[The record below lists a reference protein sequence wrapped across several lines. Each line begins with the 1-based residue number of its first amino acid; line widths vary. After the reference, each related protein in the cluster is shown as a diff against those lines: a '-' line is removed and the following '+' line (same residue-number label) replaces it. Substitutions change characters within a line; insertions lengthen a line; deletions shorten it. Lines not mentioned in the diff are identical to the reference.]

1 MTKKTTAR
9 FLLAMMLVLAL
20 TVSTGAS
27 VLADSPSVQQA
38 DSQINTIFA
47 TLDALKQN
55 ASGDVWRY
63 AVTDLNHNGCLEVV
77 AASLHADY
85 ATNVKVWE
93 LNAGGTAFQE
103 LKVSVPEGESFP
115 DLISD
120 SADTY
125 HDTAGDKWAY
135 IFHDKI
141 MLSDQDVYTVI
152 CSVILKDG
160 ELSFNQHAIEHAEVV
175 NGRMNTS
182 YTDNNGFPISADA
195 YNASAV
201 NAFSTSERSNTAFG
215 WFRLEDISEA
225 AELANSYAV
234 FTGEKQ
240 LEKSTPRPTST
251 LPSAAPAPVATAK
264 PQAAPV
270 NNNSNSRP
278 AYLSVTKNPT
288 NENRKQGDTALFV
301 ANANAF
307 DSLTW
312 TLVSPNGGEY
322 SVESF
327 QNYFGS
333 TVSGN
338 YSTTLAINKVRAD
351 MNGWGAYC
359 TFYYNGQTARTST
372 AYLYVK
378 GAGTNTNA
386 NTSSVYGS
394 ISGTVYD
401 TWSNVYTI
409 YLANGSSVQVSRSK
423 CNISG
428 DLYDGCS
435 CTVYYV
441 VYANGSY
448 DVYSVDIYGKTSS
461 SSGYV
466 DPYYYIIDGYDPYA
480 YSYDYYSDYGGWAG
494 SNYYENEYGY
504 VDPSYYAIDGYDPY
518 ADQGGWAGSS
528 TVTCPACGNQVQ
540 SAYETCPYCG
550 ASIW

>member
-1 MTKKTTAR
+1 MKKKTTAR
-9 FLLAMMLVLAL
+9 LMLVIVLMLAL
-20 TVSTGAS
+20 SLSAGYTA
-27 VLADSPSVQQA
+27 LAENLNVQQA
-38 DSQINTIFA
+38 ESQINTIFA
-47 TLDALKQN
+47 TLDSLKQN
-55 ASGDVWRY
+55 SSGDVWRY
-63 AVTDLNHNGCLEVV
+63 AVTDLDHNGCLEVI

-93 LNAGGTAFQE
+93 LNTDGSAFQE

-125 HDTAGDKWAY
+125 HDTASDKWVY

-141 MLSDQDVYTVI
+141 VLSEQDVYTVI
-152 CSVILKDG
+152 CSVLLKDG
-160 ELSFNQHAIEHAEVV
+160 VLSFNQHAIEHAEVV
-175 NGRMNTS
+175 NGRMSTS
-182 YTDNNGFPISADA
+182 YTDNNGLSISADS
-195 YNASAV
+195 YNSAGV

-215 WFRLEDISEA
+215 WFRIEDINEV

-240 LEKSTPRPTST
+240 LEKSTPRPTAT
-251 LPSAAPAPVATAK
+251 LPSAAPAPVKPAATAK
-264 PQAAPV
+264 PQAAPAT
-270 NNNSNSRP
+270 NSRP

-312 TLVSPNGGEY
+312 TLVSPDGGEY

-327 QNYFGS
+327 QSYFGS
-333 TVSGN
+333 YISGN
-338 YSTTLAINKVRAD
+338 YSTTLAINNVRAD

-378 GAGTNTNA
+378 SSGA
-386 NTSSVYGS
+386 NTSTNSSSVYGS

-401 TWSNVYTI
+401 TWSNVYRI

-423 CNISG
+423 CNLVYG
-428 DLYDGCS
+428 DLADGCS
-435 CTVYYV
+435 CTVYYLA
-441 VYANGSY
+441 YANGSY
-448 DVYSVDIYGKTSS
+448 DIYSVDIYGQKS

-466 DPYYYIIDGYDPYA
+466 DPYYYLIDGYDPYA
-480 YSYDYYSDYGGWAG
+480 YSYDYYGGYAG
-494 SNYYENEYGY
+494 IHYYDNEYGY
-504 VDPSYYAIDGYDPY
+504 VDPAYYAIDGYDPY
-518 ADQGGWAGSS
+518 AGGGWAGSS
-528 TVTCPACGNQVQ
+528 TVTCPNCGMQVQ
-540 SAYETCPYCG
+540 SAYDSCPYCG
-550 ASIW
+550 FYLW